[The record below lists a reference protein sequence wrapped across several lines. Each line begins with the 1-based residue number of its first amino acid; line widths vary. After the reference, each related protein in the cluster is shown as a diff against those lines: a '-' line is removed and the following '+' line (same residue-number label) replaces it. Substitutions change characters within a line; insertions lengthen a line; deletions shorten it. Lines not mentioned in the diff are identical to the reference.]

1 MNRLAFGA
9 AIAALTVALPGAA
22 VAQRNNAPAILIVDT
37 DRVFAEC
44 TACRAAQTQLQSQVQ
59 QVQAFANQLA
69 TPLQTEGQQLDT
81 AVKALN
87 GRQPDAA
94 LQQRIANFQNRQN
107 QAAQQVQ
114 QRQNTIRSTEAHV
127 NQQIGQRLVPI
138 TETIRAARNALVVLN
153 KGSTFA
159 NAPATDVTNE
169 VLQQL
174 NQQLPSV
181 SVTPLPQPAPGTPAP
196 ATPAPARP
204 QGR

>member
-1 MNRLAFGA
+1 MNRFAFGA
-9 AIAALTVALPGAA
+9 ALAALTVALPGVAQ
-22 VAQRNNAPAILIVDT
+22 AQRNNASPILVVDT

-44 TACRAAQTQLQSQVQ
+44 TACRAAQTQLQTQVQ
-59 QVQAFANQLA
+59 QVQQLA
-69 TPLQTEGQQLDT
+69 QQLAAPLQTEGQQIET
-81 AVKALN
+81 AVRALN

-94 LQQRIANFQNRQN
+94 LQTRITNFQNRQN
-107 QAAQQVQ
+107 QASQQVQ

-127 NQQIGQRLVPI
+127 NQQIGQRLIPI
-138 TETIRAARNALVVLN
+138 TESIRNARGALVVLN

-181 SVTPLPQPAPGTPAP
+181 SVTPMPQQAPAPGTQPQ
-196 ATPAPARP
+196 P